1 MTRIPADYRE
11 FVRVSVDLPA
21 NPKLAMI
28 DNPAAGWA
36 YVVSLCYCGQ
46 HLTDGSFPMGVLLR
60 LAGVKPA
67 VAKALI
73 GAGLWH
79 QAGHACDR
87 CPQPMSGTGIVHD
100 YLVHQR
106 SSGEAKALRDARREA
121 GRKGAA
127 SRWDSNGDGK
137 SHSNGHSKSHA
148 NSEANGTAEPW
159 QTDAKPMAEV
169 EVEEEKNPPIAP
181 PRGAPRK
188 RGHRIP
194 DDFAVTA
201 EMVAWTREHCPNVD
215 GRAQTEAFIDHFRA
229 APGQRGV
236 KLDWLAT
243 WRNWM
248 RTAAERAP
256 RNGSPRYLA
265 PVPAALPK
273 DPSAAFADIRERGDA
288 KTVERLVGRPYIP
301 KPQPPSD
308 ETPQRVWDRAQALAF
323 IDFHRDALIAALAE
337 KGKSA

>member
-46 HLTDGSFPMGVLLR
+46 HLTDGSFPMTPLLR
-60 LAGVKPA
+60 LAGVKPT

-73 GAGLWH
+73 AAGLWH
-79 QAGHACDR
+79 EAGHACDR
-87 CPQPMSGTGIVHD
+87 CPQPMAGTGIVHD

-137 SHSNGHSKSHA
+137 SHSNSHHKSHA
-148 NSEANGTAEPW
+148 NSEANEMASAS

-169 EVEEEKNPPIAP
+169 EVEEEEEKNPPDADAPGP

-188 RGHRIP
+188 RGTHIP
-194 DDFAVTA
+194 EDFAKTITA
-201 EMVAWTREHCPNVD
+201 EMVAWARAEAPLVD
-215 GRAQTEAFIDHFRA
+215 HRRATDEFVDYWLAI
-229 APGQRGV
+229 PGQRGS
-236 KLDWLAT
+236 KLDWPRT
-243 WRNWM
+243 WKNRL
-248 RTAAERAP
+248 RELQQRAEERQARRPLRAVAGGNP
-256 RNGSPRYLA
+256 EIG
-265 PVPAALPK
+265 
-273 DPSAAFADIRERGDA
+273 FWE
-288 KTVERLVGRPYIP
+288 
-301 KPQPPSD
+301 Q
-308 ETPQRVWDRAQALAF
+308 
-323 IDFHRDALIAALAE
+323 
-337 KGKSA
+337 